1 MGCCS
6 PEYRKVV
13 EAQEQKV
20 NQNTNDRVPVVGKI
34 VSVAIIIGAIVAFVL
49 L

>member
-13 EAQEQKV
+13 EAQEKKV
-20 NQNTNDRVPVVGKI
+20 NQNTIDKVPVWGKI
-34 VSVAIIIGAIVAFVL
+34 VSVAIIACATIVFVL